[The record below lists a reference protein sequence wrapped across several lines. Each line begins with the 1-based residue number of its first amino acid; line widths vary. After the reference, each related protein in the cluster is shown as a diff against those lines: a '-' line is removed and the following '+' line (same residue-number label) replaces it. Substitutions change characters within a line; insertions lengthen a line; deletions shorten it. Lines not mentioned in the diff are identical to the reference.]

1 MGNTFYIEDA
11 VEANNIIRNNVGK
24 LTKASFSLLNTDST
38 PANFWINNPSN
49 FIDKDRAAG
58 SKAYGF
64 QINLPVSA
72 TGLNEG
78 LSNFCPRGMPSG
90 AFKDNVSHSD
100 GQYGA

>member
-1 MGNTFYIEDA
+1 VNNLVVEINFAYNVMGNTFYIEDA

-64 QINLPVSA
+64 
-72 TGLNEG
+72 
-78 LSNFCPRGMPSG
+78 
-90 AFKDNVSHSD
+90 
-100 GQYGA
+100 